1 MSQLKKLQGN
11 QKFNADEFNTKFE
24 EEDRKSEQETNNN
37 KEETKK
43 IEIIN
48 NKSNIY
54 INDLGLNMKNLFFE
68 ILELLINKQNPIQY
82 IMENE
87 KRQFTFSIMI
97 LIIGGLLLFLSN
109 LMINNK

>member
-1 MSQLKKLQGN
+1 MSQLKKLERS
-11 QKFNADEFNTKFE
+11 QKFNTDEFNLKFE
-24 EEDRKSEQETNNN
+24 EEDNKSIQETNNN
-37 KEETKK
+37 EQKPNIK
-43 IEIIN
+43 IETNN

-68 ILELLINKQNPIQY
+68 ILEILINKQNPISY

-97 LIIGGLLLFLSN
+97 LIIGCLLLFLSN
-109 LMINNK
+109 LMINN